1 MVASSWA
8 EAVLAVL
15 AKHAGTC
22 AAFVAGHDHSGER
35 HRTDRRGGGRE
46 GEGEEGEALRP
57 SMLALCPSSLSL
69 SPSLSRSLAA
79 NSDSNFRTGGYGR
92 DPSTGI
98 HHLTLRG
105 VVETVPGD
113 DAFATLTPFADGLF
127 IRGYG
132 REESR

>member
-1 MVASSWA
+1 M
-8 EAVLAVL
+8 LAVL

-22 AAFVAGHDHSGER
+22 AAFVAGHDHS
-35 HRTDRRGGGRE
+35 
-46 GEGEEGEALRP
+46 
-57 SMLALCPSSLSL
+57 
-69 SPSLSRSLAA
+69 
-79 NSDSNFRTGGYGR
+79 GGYGR

-132 REESR
+132 REESRWMPFA